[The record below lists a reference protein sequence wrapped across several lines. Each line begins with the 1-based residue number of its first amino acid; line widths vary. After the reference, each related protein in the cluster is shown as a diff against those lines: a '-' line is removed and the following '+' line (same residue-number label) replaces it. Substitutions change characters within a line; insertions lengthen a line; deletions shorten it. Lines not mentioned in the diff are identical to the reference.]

1 VYSTR
6 KKKEKR
12 IDLTQIKVQFFKDS
26 ILGFDLE
33 EKSRKGS
40 IFLDFKP

>member
-1 VYSTR
+1 
-6 KKKEKR
+6 
-12 IDLTQIKVQFFKDS
+12 LTQIQVQFYTDS